1 MKLIRRRIHCVWLLT
16 TAAAIVPITLPAQA
30 PSDPAATPSTQASDQ
45 GKATSKTNGFLK
57 DVARNNDTGISL
69 AEIGSRQ
76 AQNQDLKSFCQKLQ
90 QDHMQMSDQLKPLA
104 QQYGVTLDQKM
115 GRKGTREE
123 TRLEKLSGQQF
134 DQKLATEL
142 LQEHRRAI
150 NTFEKALKENQ
161 PADVQQ
167 FAQSTLPKLQ
177 QHFQEAQTVAKTVGV
192 DDAAISSIAK
202 KTNEA
207 VGGTSDESDKGVST
221 GQSTDKGAGAK
232 QLDQNNPPPQR

>member
-16 TAAAIVPITLPAQA
+16 TAAAIVPITMPAQSA
-30 PSDPAATPSTQASDQ
+30 SDQAATPYTQSSDQ
-45 GKATSKTNGFLK
+45 SKASSKTTGFLK
-57 DVARNNDTGISL
+57 DVARNNDTEISL
-69 AEIGSRQ
+69 AEIGTRQ
-76 AQNQDLKSFCQKLQ
+76 AQNQDLKAFCQKLQ
-90 QDHMQMSDQLKPLA
+90 KERMQMSDQLKPLA
-104 QQYGVTLDQKM
+104 QQYGVTLGQKM

-123 TRLEKLSGQQF
+123 TRLEKLTGQQF

-142 LQEHRRAI
+142 LREHRRAI

-161 PADVQQ
+161 PADVHQ

-192 DDAAISSIAK
+192 DDTTISSIAK

-207 VGGTSDESDKGVST
+207 IGGASDESDKSVGA

-232 QLDQNNPPPQR
+232 QRDQDNPPPQR